1 MSEAR
6 GKLSLTISNV
16 SLSQYVVIYRRKVSS
31 KAVFYVFLST
41 NPFIVY
47 TIFVIVSFKFF
58 TVKCF

>member
-41 NPFIVY
+41 NPF
-47 TIFVIVSFKFF
+47 
-58 TVKCF
+58 